1 MQTEHLMY
9 KNHQMTGIIQNLQK
23 DLADHKEVENELA
36 KRSHFCQKVI
46 QKYEGQIK
54 KLKAE
59 IKDADKQFEKQ
70 EEKRTVNDEQQ
81 DLMNYLNQRI
91 SQIEQKLQTT

>member
-1 MQTEHLMY
+1 M
-9 KNHQMTGIIQNLQK
+9 
-23 DLADHKEVENELA
+23 
-36 KRSHFCQKVI
+36 I

-91 SQIEQKLQTT
+91 SQIEQKL